1 MSDKNKTLD
10 ANDALE
16 SDANVNDKNASTE
29 KSKRRFKKSD
39 ILVFAVC
46 LVVSTVIWA
55 YASNVEKA
63 KEEKELSKEIIQEVV
78 ESGMKNNETSAPDES
93 K

>member
-1 MSDKNKTLD
+1 MTKM
-10 ANDALE
+10 
-16 SDANVNDKNASTE
+16 
-29 KSKRRFKKSD
+29 F
-39 ILVFAVC
+39 
-46 LVVSTVIWA
+46 STVIWA
-55 YASNVEKA
+55 YASNVEKT

>member
-1 MSDKNKTLD
+1 MSNKNELLD
-10 ANDALE
+10 GNATLE
-16 SDANVNDKNASTE
+16 SEANADNKNSDTA
-29 KSKRRFKKSD
+29 KSIKKFKKSD
-39 ILVFAVC
+39 ILVFAIC

-55 YASNVEKA
+55 YASNVEKT